1 MQLKNMPVKTN
12 IRLRPYSP
20 KRATFP
26 DDEASHPWLPILL
39 DAYHIIDKGIAKAI
53 EIQGSDVKKPACSK
67 GCSNCCEVLKS
78 IPVYP
83 LELVGISW
91 YATEK
96 LSGQLREVLK
106 KQLRGYKDESRCPF
120 LVDKMCVVYNL
131 RPISCR
137 QFIVFGR
144 SCDKGEDPYYTRKN
158 DVLIPMKEYL
168 DDAIYIMLPFYG
180 VTDESDRREIIK
192 SSAINKFVSV
202 IQSCKWESLADKMDE
217 FDKMKKIVAAGE
229 TDGE

>member
-1 MQLKNMPVKTN
+1 MSVKTN
-12 IRLRPYSP
+12 IGLRLNSP
-20 KRATFP
+20 ERATFP

-39 DAYHIIDKGIAKAI
+39 DAYHIIDEGIAKAI
-53 EIQGSDVKKPACSK
+53 EIQGSDAKKPACSK

-91 YATEK
+91 YVIEK
-96 LSGQLREVLK
+96 LSGQLREALK
-106 KQLRGYKDESRCPF
+106 KQLMDYREESRCPF
-120 LVDKMCVVYNL
+120 LINKTCVVYDL

-144 SCDKGEDPYYTRKN
+144 PCDEGEDPYYSRKN
-158 DVLIPMKEYL
+158 DVLMPIKEYL
-168 DDAIYIMLPFYG
+168 DDAIFIMLPFYG

-192 SSAINKFVSV
+192 SSAINKFVRV
-202 IQSCKWESLADKMDE
+202 IQSCNWKSLADKMDE
-217 FDKMKKIVAAGE
+217 FDKMKKSIYAGE
-229 TDGE
+229 ADGE